1 MAVVSSIEA
10 PFASTLPG
18 RYYYDPAIDQLE
30 QERIF
35 SQMWVC
41 VGLADQVPNPGS
53 YVVARLPGENVVV
66 VRGADGALRAFL
78 NVCRH
83 RGARLCS
90 DETGQV
96 RGAFQCR
103 YHAWSYGLDGQL
115 VGAPNVLNAAEF
127 DRAAWGLHPVALD
140 CWEGMI
146 WLNLSEG
153 PCPLGDQIGP
163 AIVERFGNV
172 ATFDQYRV
180 GTLETAKTIVY
191 EVATNWKLVVEN
203 FMECY
208 HCAPIHPELV
218 RLIPSFRT
226 GGAYQQARGHEFASD
241 VDAFTLNG
249 RSNRPVFPSLRLEDR
264 RRYYGV
270 VVRPNVFVNC
280 FPDHVLIHLLQ
291 PDGPTH
297 SRVTCFWLFDP
308 DVMARPDFDPTD
320 AVEAFDLVN
329 RQDWDVC
336 ELAQLSMASRAYR
349 DGGIYTPI
357 ERHIRAFNDFVV
369 GQLE

>member
-1 MAVVSSIEA
+1 
-10 PFASTLPG
+10 
-18 RYYYDPAIDQLE
+18 
-30 QERIF
+30 
-35 SQMWVC
+35 
-41 VGLADQVPNPGS
+41 
-53 YVVARLPGENVVV
+53 
-66 VRGADGALRAFL
+66 
-78 NVCRH
+78 
-83 RGARLCS
+83 
-90 DETGQV
+90 
-96 RGAFQCR
+96 
-103 YHAWSYGLDGQL
+103 
-115 VGAPNVLNAAEF
+115 
-127 DRAAWGLHPVALD
+127 
-140 CWEGMI
+140 
-146 WLNLSEG
+146 
-153 PCPLGDQIGP
+153 
-163 AIVERFGNV
+163 
-172 ATFDQYRV
+172 
-180 GTLETAKTIVY
+180 
-191 EVATNWKLVVEN
+191 
-203 FMECY
+203 MECY

-218 RLIPSFRT
+218 RLIPGFRT
-226 GGAYQQARGHEFASD
+226 GGAYQPARGHEFASD

-291 PDGPTH
+291 SDGPTR

-308 DVMARPDFDPTD
+308 DVMARPDFDSTD

-369 GQLE
+369 GHLE

>member
-1 MAVVSSIEA
+1 MAIKSSIEA

-18 RYYYDPAIDQLE
+18 RHYYDPAIYRLE

-35 SQMWVC
+35 AQMWVC
-41 VGLADQVPNPGS
+41 VGLADRVPNPGS
-53 YVVARLPGENVVV
+53 YVVVSLAGESVVV

-90 DETGQV
+90 AETGQI

-103 YHAWSYGLDGQL
+103 YHAWSYGLDGRL
-115 VGAPNVLNAAEF
+115 VGAPNVLNAAGF
-127 DRAAWGLHPVALD
+127 DRSAWGLHPVALD
-140 CWEGMI
+140 SWEGMI
-146 WLNLSEG
+146 WLNLSED

-163 AIVERFGNV
+163 AIVERFGDV
-172 ATFDQYRV
+172 VTFNQYCV
-180 GTLETAKTIVY
+180 GTLKTAKTIGY
-191 EVATNWKLVVEN
+191 EVAANWKLVVEN

-218 RLIPSFRT
+218 RLIPDFRM

-249 RSNRPVFPSLRLEDR
+249 MSNRPVFPSLRPDDR
-264 RRYYGV
+264 RRYYGM

-291 PDGPTH
+291 PDGPTR
-297 SRVTCFWLFDP
+297 SRVICHWLFDP
-308 DVMARPDFDPTD
+308 DVMARTDFDPTD

-329 RQDWDVC
+329 RQDWEVC
-336 ELAQLSMASRAYR
+336 ELAQFSMASHAYR

-357 ERHIRAFNDFVV
+357 EQHIREFNDFVV
-369 GQLE
+369 RQLE